1 MKSSIDF
8 PTIPLT
14 AILVKDKKSGG
25 FSAFF
30 AQFPE
35 AVAQGHDEKEAM
47 ENMIEV
53 FKIMLLDKKQEIE
66 QTVASNGFDYIEKP
80 FNLTINEQGRLV

>member
-35 AVAQGHDEKEAM
+35 AVAQGHDEKEA
-47 ENMIEV
+47 
-53 FKIMLLDKKQEIE
+53 KKK
-66 QTVASNGFDYIEKP
+66 S
-80 FNLTINEQGRLV
+80 